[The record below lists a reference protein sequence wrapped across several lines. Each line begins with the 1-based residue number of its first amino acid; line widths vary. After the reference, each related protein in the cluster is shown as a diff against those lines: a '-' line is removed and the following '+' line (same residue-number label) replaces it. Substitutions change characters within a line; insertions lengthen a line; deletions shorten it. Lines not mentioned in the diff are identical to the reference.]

1 MLSDKML
8 CEKLSSY
15 ILDNTAIETTVSCS
29 GGYIKFSVDFLPPF
43 TMTNMYVSKLKTFL
57 DNQFDLSCVFTDH
70 YETNEVLV
78 RGKTVKEAKRVITYV
93 LPEGTKDI
101 IYTLFK
107 LYGC

>member
-1 MLSDKML
+1 MLSDKIL
-8 CEKLSSY
+8 REKLSDY
-15 ILDNTAIETTVSCS
+15 ILDNTAIETTVSFS
-29 GGYIKFSVDFLPPF
+29 KGYISFSVDFLPPF

-101 IYTLFK
+101 MHTLFK